1 MRSPG
6 RRAGGLRAGGWRTRA
21 LLSLRGGRK
30 GSEWPAKCEYI
41 SWTVPDSP
49 DIRSRPAA
57 SCLFSLGTHTSA
69 NWRRPGATRARAESG
84 ILLTQ
89 YVTCGA
95 CLEGRRG
102 SHAGTTGST
111 GHGARVPARKGVGR
125 ETMYTARASP
135 LQYTRRD
142 ARSVPV
148 AIARVNSAGSRGS
161 GPGNTWIVSRALE
174 L

>member
-41 SWTVPDSP
+41 SWTIPDSP
-49 DIRSRPAA
+49 DICSRPAA
-57 SCLFSLGTHTSA
+57 SCLFSLGTHPSA
-69 NWRRPGATRARAESG
+69 NWRRPGATRERAESG
-84 ILLTQ
+84 ILLNQ

-95 CLEGRRG
+95 CLEGRGRG
-102 SHAGTTGST
+102 RSAGTTGST
-111 GHGARVPARKGVGR
+111 GTERVFPTKGWR

-135 LQYTRRD
+135 LQYTRRTR
-142 ARSVPV
+142 ARPRCNCKSDQRR
-148 AIARVNSAGSRGS
+148 IARIR
-161 GPGNTWIVSRALE
+161 P
-174 L
+174 